1 MAKDF
6 IFRIKPGDPLPPIT
20 PSGYRMLV
28 DESTGAIKLLSSDGV
43 VVNPTSDALVPTIT
57 DLQGGD
63 FLYSNDGIGFQN
75 TPFRS
80 SVNSEITNTLGYIEY
95 TYVEQTRIDNESIIE
110 LSGSTIGIIS
120 AGGIEQNQYIDVDRI
135 ICEIAI
141 RTPFT
146 ITPIGPPAD
155 LGLQFTGQASGALG
169 NIDISF
175 LTATQGSFVVQHA
188 NRISSSGV
196 MPNTLDYDLAEP
208 ALSVGLSAPATIEQ
222 GGEAVIL
229 ITVFYK
235 VRTFFKQ
242 YK

>member
-80 SVNSEITNTLGYIEY
+80 SVNSEITNNLGYIEY
-95 TYVEQTRIDNESIIE
+95 TYVEQTQIESQAIIE
-110 LSGSTIGIIS
+110 LSGKTIGIIS
-120 AGGIEQNQYIDVDRI
+120 ATIEQNQYIDVDKI
-135 ICEIAI
+135 ICEITPRI
-141 RTPFT
+141 PFT

-175 LTATQGSFVVQHA
+175 LTAEKDSYVVQHA
-188 NRISSSGV
+188 NKIYSSFNA

-208 ALSVGLSAPATIEQ
+208 VLSIGLSAPATIDQ
-222 GGEAVIL
+222 GGEGVIL

-235 VRTFFKQ
+235 VRTFGAE

>member
-75 TPFRS
+75 TPFQS
-80 SVNSEITNTLGYIEY
+80 SVDSAITNTLGYIEY
-95 TYVEQTRIDNESIIE
+95 TYVEQTQIESQAIIE
-110 LSGSTIGIIS
+110 LSDKTIGIIS
-120 AGGIEQNQYIDVDRI
+120 ARIDQNQYIDVDKI
-135 ICEIAI
+135 ICEITPRI
-141 RTPFT
+141 PFT
-146 ITPIGPPAD
+146 INGGPIG

-175 LTATQGSFVVQHA
+175 ITAETNLYVVQHA
-188 NRISSSGV
+188 NRIDSSFNA
-196 MPNTLDYDLAEP
+196 MPNTLDYDLTKP
-208 ALSVGLSAPATIEQ
+208 ALSVGLSAPATIGQ

-235 VRTFFKQ
+235 VRTFGAE

>member
-75 TPFRS
+75 TSFRS
-80 SVNSEITNTLGYIEY
+80 SVNSEITNNLGYIEY
-95 TYVEQTRIDNESIIE
+95 TYVEQTRIESQAIIE
-110 LSGSTIGIIS
+110 LSGKTIGIIS
-120 AGGIEQNQYIDVDRI
+120 ATIDQNQYIDVDKI
-135 ICEIAI
+135 ICEIAPRI
-141 RTPFT
+141 PFT
-146 ITPIGPPAD
+146 INGGPIG

-175 LTATQGSFVVQHA
+175 ITAETNLYVVQHA
-188 NRISSSGV
+188 NRIDSSFNA
-196 MPNTLDYDLAEP
+196 MPNTLDYDLTEP

-235 VRTFFKQ
+235 VRTFFAQ
-242 YK
+242 YR